1 MTNTNKKQYTFL
13 NIVDAVTSKGNTF
26 KNMVIKGYVS
36 KIQEGEANNGKKL
49 IRATVACSGRT
60 KIINSMFGTNIPEDN
75 IVWINVTVW
84 EDRAERFKHMLEAI
98 GNPNT
103 VSLVLVGSASVN
115 KYTNKNGEEV
125 EGINLSVNDWTLC
138 GGKTGSNSNSGNK
151 PAASTPTQA
160 PQAPTE
166 AANGDEL
173 GDGFDFDDFGD
184 FDDAEIPFA

>member
-1 MTNTNKKQYTFL
+1 MANTNKKQYTFL
-13 NIVDAVTSKGNTF
+13 NVVNAVTSKGTNF

-36 KIQEGEANNGKKL
+36 RIQEGEANGKKL
-49 IRATVACSGRT
+49 IRATVVCSGRT

-75 IVWINVTVW
+75 VVWINVTVW

-103 VSLVLVGSASVN
+103 VNLVLIGSASVN

-138 GGKTGSNSNSGNK
+138 GDNTGTNSEKK

-160 PQAPTE
+160 SQTPTE
-166 AANGDEL
+166 ATNGDEL

-184 FDDAEIPFA
+184 FDDAENPFA

>member
-1 MTNTNKKQYTFL
+1 MANTNKKQYTFL
-13 NIVDAVTSKGNTF
+13 NVVNAVTSKGTNF

-36 KIQEGEANNGKKL
+36 RIQEGEANGKKL

-75 IVWINVTVW
+75 VVWINVTVW

-98 GNPNT
+98 RNPNT
-103 VSLVLVGSASVN
+103 VNFVLIGSASVN

-138 GGKTGSNSNSGNK
+138 GGNTGSNSNSGNK

-160 PQAPTE
+160 SQTPTE

-184 FDDAEIPFA
+184 FDDAENPFA

>member
-1 MTNTNKKQYTFL
+1 MANTNKKQYTFL
-13 NIVDAVTSKGNTF
+13 NVVNATSKGNTF

-36 KIQEGEANNGKKL
+36 RIQEGEANGKKL

-75 IVWINVTVW
+75 VVWINVTVW
-84 EDRAERFKHMLEAI
+84 EERAERFKHMLEAI

-103 VSLVLVGSASVN
+103 VNLVLIGSASVN

-138 GGKTGSNSNSGNK
+138 GGNTGSNRQQVHRHKHHKHQPKRQMEMNLVMD
-151 PAASTPTQA
+151 ST
-160 PQAPTE
+160 
-166 AANGDEL
+166 L
-173 GDGFDFDDFGD
+173 MIL
-184 FDDAEIPFA
+184 EILMMPKIHSLN

>member
-1 MTNTNKKQYTFL
+1 MANTNKKQYTFL
-13 NIVDAVTSKGNTF
+13 NVVNAVTSKGNTF

-36 KIQEGEANNGKKL
+36 RIQEGEANGKKL

-75 IVWINVTVW
+75 VVWINVTVW

-98 GNPNT
+98 RNPNT
-103 VSLVLVGSASVN
+103 VNLVLIGSASVN

-138 GGKTGSNSNSGNK
+138 DGNTGSNSGKK

-160 PQAPTE
+160 SQTPTE

-184 FDDAEIPFA
+184 FDDAENPFA

>member
-1 MTNTNKKQYTFL
+1 MTNTNKKQYSFL
-13 NIVDAVTSKGNTF
+13 NVVNAVTSKGNTF

-36 KIQEGEANNGKKL
+36 RIQEGEANGKKL

-60 KIINSMFGTNIPEDN
+60 KLINGMFGTNIPEDN

-115 KYTNKNGEEV
+115 KYTNKNGEEA

-151 PAASTPTQA
+151 PAANTMTQA
-160 PQAPTE
+160 SQAPTE

-173 GDGFDFDDFGD
+173 GDGFNFDDFGD
-184 FDDAEIPFA
+184 FDDSEIPFA

>member
-1 MTNTNKKQYTFL
+1 
-13 NIVDAVTSKGNTF
+13 
-26 KNMVIKGYVS
+26 
-36 KIQEGEANNGKKL
+36 
-49 IRATVACSGRT
+49 
-60 KIINSMFGTNIPEDN
+60 
-75 IVWINVTVW
+75 
-84 EDRAERFKHMLEAI
+84 MLEAI
-98 GNPNT
+98 RNPNT
-103 VSLVLVGSASVN
+103 VNLVLIGSASVN

-138 GGKTGSNSNSGNK
+138 DGNTGSNSGNK

-184 FDDAEIPFA
+184 FDDAENPFA